1 LDKSAIFGYSSTV
14 KPSHTKNPAKRMSGG
29 VAIIKIDNPPLN
41 TLSKVVRLKFLRDLE
56 SAIKNPVCKIVMIV
70 GCGRAFSVG
79 ADIKELESQWIS
91 GTEHD
96 SMASYVKAYSTHN
109 VINSTISVK

>member
-1 LDKSAIFGYSSTV
+1 
-14 KPSHTKNPAKRMSGG
+14 MSGG
-29 VAIIKIDNPPLN
+29 VTIIKINNPPLN
-41 TLSKVVRLKFLRDLE
+41 TLTKVVRLKFLRDLE
-56 SAIKNPVCKIVMIV
+56 NAIQNPVCKIIMIV

-96 SMASYVKAYSTHN
+96 AMTSYVKAYSTHN
-109 VINSTISVK
+109 VINSSNSVRTLE